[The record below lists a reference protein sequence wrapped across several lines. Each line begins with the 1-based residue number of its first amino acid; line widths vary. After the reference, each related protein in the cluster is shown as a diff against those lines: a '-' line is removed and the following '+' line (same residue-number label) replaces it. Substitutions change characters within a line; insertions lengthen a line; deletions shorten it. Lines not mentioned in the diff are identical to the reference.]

1 MQLVAHYAGHGDTLQ
16 ELADQY
22 LRDEAEKRA
31 GNISAVKSFE
41 AFRAWVTIEAGFYN
55 EYQMPDGTIRKEPKS
70 ISFAKMDD
78 LEFSQLYK
86 SVLDVLGTSF
96 CSAPSQRSRQQ
107 KTQPL
112 SFSVMRPEVTTMTKD
127 DKDWLSDVAELGC
140 IVCRN
145 LGFGSTPA
153 EIHHIRTGQG
163 AGQRANHKRTLPLCP
178 AHHRTGGFG
187 VAIYAGQ
194 KTWRANTVPNWSCS
208 IR

>member
-1 MQLVAHYAGHGDTLQ
+1 MAQYSFIKSAGDVLIPASPDAREFVKKIRLGAVLYSDFKQARNPAFHRKFFALLNLGFDYWQPSGGAISPADKKLVRGYVQLVAHYAGHGDTLQ

-86 SVLDVLGTSF
+86 SVLDVLWNFILFRTF
-96 CSAPSQRSRQQ
+96 PTHQAAENAASQ
-107 KTQPL
+107 L
-112 SFSVMRPEVTTMTKD
+112 FS
-127 DKDWLSDVAELGC
+127 
-140 IVCRN
+140 
-145 LGFGSTPA
+145 
-153 EIHHIRTGQG
+153 
-163 AGQRANHKRTLPLCP
+163 
-178 AHHRTGGFG
+178 
-187 VAIYAGQ
+187 YA
-194 KTWRANTVPNWSCS
+194 A
-208 IR
+208 